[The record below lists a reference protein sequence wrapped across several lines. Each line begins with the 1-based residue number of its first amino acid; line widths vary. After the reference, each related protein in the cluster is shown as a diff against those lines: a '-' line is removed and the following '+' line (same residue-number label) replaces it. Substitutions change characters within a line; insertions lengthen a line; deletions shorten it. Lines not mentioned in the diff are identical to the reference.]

1 MKKLPN
7 PFKEPFWYNNIEYR
21 VLEDETQG
29 LLYLWFFGLK
39 PPKRIRELFTFRKY
53 GEKTDY
59 HRWCELHRRLQ
70 KVEKYGLEEPNFLGQ
85 CLLMLVKDCHQ
96 DKVLIDNTEQFYTY
110 VRIWLLQH
118 IPALESR
125 LHTIFERIN
134 LFF

>member
-1 MKKLPN
+1 MKKIPN

-21 VLEDETQG
+21 VLEDEIQG

-39 PPKRIRELFTFRKY
+39 PHNKIRKLFTFRKD

-59 HRWCELHRRLQ
+59 HRWCELWCRLQ
-70 KVEKYGLEEPNFLGQ
+70 KIEKHGLEEPNFLGKN
-85 CLLMLVKDCHQ
+85 LVELVNDCH
-96 DKVLIDNTEQFYTY
+96 KNMIPIDNSEQFYTY

-125 LHTIFERIN
+125 LHIIFEKIN